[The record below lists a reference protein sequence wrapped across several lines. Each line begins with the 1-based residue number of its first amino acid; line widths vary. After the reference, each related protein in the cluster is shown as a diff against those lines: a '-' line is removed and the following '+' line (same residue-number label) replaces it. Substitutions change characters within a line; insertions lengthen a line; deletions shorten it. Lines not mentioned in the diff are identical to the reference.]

1 MVFSKETIELLS
13 DSPFKQFV
21 LMELE
26 RERIYHSFVQI
37 DDLDELSQVWL
48 SFSKFCA
55 ETLNNIS
62 SLAHLLYRRFLDEWT
77 RDKSQID
84 SDPDR
89 KKILTTKLEDLQEF
103 QMELANLMIIYA
115 DIVNT
120 GIFDTQPSEEYC
132 TSYIEGYRILNS
144 ISQTYFDSTHPRASS
159 IEEVMLTFQLV
170 NQKNQIIQLLEES
183 PNEVNKEKLL
193 EEKGAYELVLAEF
206 DVSFTAQFLKRLGY
220 DWWWKDPIATHFA
233 YERSQSHLEKA
244 LEYFSG
250 LSEDPELKGKQ
261 IEKSHLLLNQA
272 LRNTEL
278 IGHYLRLSFEA
289 AKSDS
294 FIASVQFLN
303 LVLGLEKEALEV
315 LSTNTESDERNLRL
329 KDEITKNETV
339 HVFFHGIAELAAK
352 TSQLNSI
359 ISTSTKKEV
368 QKLIKDVES
377 IVNKPGL
384 KVNINYVSSLP
395 YVYLNFVQE
404 LKIATLENL
413 PIEEAIGKAEQNLIR
428 FIESLEYAIKDI
440 SDQLIDLEKRGEKI
454 KPESIE
460 PLLESIS
467 NIKLSAYFLPKSE
480 SKVYIIKDI
489 ECLEFMANSI
499 YLENSLAE
507 KDSNEVLDI
516 IYHAKAHYYSTKA
529 LEISQLSDKSNIDKV
544 WVEHRYSQ
552 TFIQGEDVE
561 LRLFELTRQF
571 LFLNTV
577 IDLIARSYKISVSK
591 KETTKEN
598 YQLVINHNFN
608 QFKLFNVINIRISE
622 DCGELLRHKDMF
634 ELKDSNINWNAI
646 EIKKVLSEALTNFL
660 DATKGAILA
669 IGADTNKDNY
679 KAASFFI
686 EASKEANKASEKL
699 QSIAQYDS
707 TFAQISKSAYEYGLL
722 LMEMERKTRDNKKL
736 QKLPI
741 DELFN
746 ILKQLTFLS

>member
-1 MVFSKETIELLS
+1 MAFSKETIELLS

-48 SFSKFCA
+48 SFSRFCA
-55 ETLNNIS
+55 ETLNNVS
-62 SLAHLLYRRFLDEWT
+62 SLAHLLYSRFLDEWT
-77 RDKSQID
+77 RDKSQIESD
-84 SDPDR
+84 SER
-89 KKILTTKLEDLQEF
+89 KEMLTAKLEDLQEF

-120 GIFDTQPSEEYC
+120 GIFSTQPSEDYC

-159 IEEVMLTFQLV
+159 IEEVMLTFLLL
-170 NQKNQIIQLLEES
+170 NQKNQIIHLLEES
-183 PNEVNKEKLL
+183 PKGINKERLL
-193 EEKGAYELVLAEF
+193 EEKGAYEMVLAEF
-206 DVSFTAQFLKRLGY
+206 DVSFTAQFLKRLGK
-220 DWWWKDPIATHFA
+220 DWWWRDPIATHFA

-244 LEYFSG
+244 LAYYSK
-250 LSEDPELKGKQ
+250 LPEDPELRSKQ
-261 IEKSHLLLNQA
+261 IESSHLLLNQA
-272 LRNTEL
+272 LRNKEL

-303 LVLGLEKEALEV
+303 LVLGLENEALEV
-315 LSTNTESDERNLRL
+315 LSSTVESEERNL
-329 KDEITKNETV
+329 KIKEEITKNEIV
-339 HVFFHGIAELAAK
+339 HIFFHGIAELAAK
-352 TSQLNSI
+352 TSQLNAI
-359 ISTSTKKEV
+359 IDTSTKKEV
-368 QKLIKDVES
+368 QKIIKEIEK

-404 LKIATLENL
+404 LKIASLENL
-413 PIEEAIGKAEQNLIR
+413 SIDKAINKAEQNLLR

-440 SDQLIDLEKRGEKI
+440 SEQLIEIEKRGEKI
-454 KPESIE
+454 KPEIIE

-499 YLENSLAE
+499 YLENSLIE

-529 LEISQLSDKSNIDKV
+529 LEISQLSDKSKIDKL

-571 LFLNTV
+571 LFLNIV
-577 IDLIARSYKISVSK
+577 IDLIARSYKIAVTQ
-591 KETTKEN
+591 KETSKEN
-598 YQLVINHNFN
+598 YQLVIKHNFN
-608 QFKLFNVINIRISE
+608 QFLLFNAIKSRP
-622 DCGELLRHKDMF
+622 LR
-634 ELKDSNINWNAI
+634 
-646 EIKKVLSEALTNFL
+646 
-660 DATKGAILA
+660 
-669 IGADTNKDNY
+669 
-679 KAASFFI
+679 
-686 EASKEANKASEKL
+686 
-699 QSIAQYDS
+699 
-707 TFAQISKSAYEYGLL
+707 
-722 LMEMERKTRDNKKL
+722 
-736 QKLPI
+736 
-741 DELFN
+741 
-746 ILKQLTFLS
+746 

>member
-1 MVFSKETIELLS
+1 MAFSKETIELLS

-48 SFSKFCA
+48 SFSRFCA
-55 ETLNNIS
+55 ETLNNVS
-62 SLAHLLYRRFLDEWT
+62 SLAHLLYSRFLDEWT
-77 RDKSQID
+77 RDKSQIESD
-84 SDPDR
+84 SER
-89 KKILTTKLEDLQEF
+89 KEMLTAKLEDLQEF

-120 GIFDTQPSEEYC
+120 GIFSTQPSEDYC

-159 IEEVMLTFQLV
+159 IEEVMLTFLLL
-170 NQKNQIIQLLEES
+170 NQKNQIIHLLEES
-183 PNEVNKEKLL
+183 PKGINKERLL
-193 EEKGAYELVLAEF
+193 EEKGAYEMVLAEF
-206 DVSFTAQFLKRLGY
+206 DVSFTAQFLKRLGK
-220 DWWWKDPIATHFA
+220 DWWWRDPIATHFA

-244 LEYFSG
+244 LAYYSK
-250 LSEDPELKGKQ
+250 LPEDPELRSKQ
-261 IEKSHLLLNQA
+261 IESSHLLLNQA
-272 LRNTEL
+272 LRNKEL

-303 LVLGLEKEALEV
+303 LVLGLENEALEV
-315 LSTNTESDERNLRL
+315 LSSTVESEERNL
-329 KDEITKNETV
+329 KIKEEITKNEIV
-339 HVFFHGIAELAAK
+339 HIFFHGIAELAAK
-352 TSQLNSI
+352 TSQLNAI
-359 ISTSTKKEV
+359 IDTSTKKEV
-368 QKLIKDVES
+368 QKIIKEIEK

-404 LKIATLENL
+404 LKIASLENL
-413 PIEEAIGKAEQNLIR
+413 SIDKAINKAEQNLLR

-440 SDQLIDLEKRGEKI
+440 SEQLIEIEKRGEKI
-454 KPESIE
+454 KPEIIE

-499 YLENSLAE
+499 YLENSLIE

-529 LEISQLSDKSNIDKV
+529 LEISQLSDKSKIDKL

-571 LFLNTV
+571 LFLNIV
-577 IDLIARSYKISVSK
+577 IDLIARSYKIAVTQ
-591 KETTKEN
+591 KETSKEN
-598 YQLVINHNFN
+598 YQLVIKHNFN
-608 QFKLFNVINIRISE
+608 QFLLFNAINIRISE
-622 DCGELLRHKDMF
+622 DCGELLKHKNMF

-660 DATKGAILA
+660 EATKSAILG
-669 IGADTNKDNY
+669 IGADTNNDNY
-679 KAASFFI
+679 KAASFFL
-686 EASKEANKASEKL
+686 EASKEANNASEKL

-707 TFAQISKSAYEYGLL
+707 TFTQIAKSAYEYGLL

>member
-37 DDLDELSQVWL
+37 DDLDELSEVWL

-55 ETLNNIS
+55 ETLNNVS
-62 SLAHLLYRRFLDEWT
+62 SLAHLLYSRFLDEWT
-77 RDKSQID
+77 RDKTQID
-84 SDPDR
+84 SDKER
-89 KKILTTKLEDLQEF
+89 KEILQTKLEDLQEF

-115 DIVNT
+115 DIVNI
-120 GIFDTQPSEEYC
+120 GIFNTQPSKEYC
-132 TSYIEGYRILNS
+132 SSYIEGYRILNS

-159 IEEVMLTFQLV
+159 IEEVMLTFLLL
-170 NQKNQIIQLLEES
+170 NQKKQIIQLLEES
-183 PNEVNKEKLL
+183 PNGVNKEKLL
-193 EEKGAYELVLAEF
+193 EEKGGYELVLAEF
-206 DVSFTAQFLKRLGY
+206 DISFTAQFLKRLGN
-220 DWWWKDPIATHFA
+220 DWWWNDPIATHFA
-233 YERSQSHLEKA
+233 YERSLSHLEKS
-244 LEYFSG
+244 LDYYSK
-250 LSEDPELKGKQ
+250 LTEDPELKGRE
-261 IEKSHLLLNQA
+261 IENSHLLINQA
-272 LRNTEL
+272 LRNKEL

-303 LVLGLEKEALEV
+303 LVLGLENEALKV
-315 LSTNTESDERNLRL
+315 LSANTDLDERNLRL
-329 KDEITKNETV
+329 KEEIIKNEVV
-339 HVFFHGIAELAAK
+339 HIFFQGIAELAAQ
-352 TSQLNSI
+352 TSQLNLI
-359 ISTSTKKEV
+359 ITTGTKKEI
-368 QKLIKDVES
+368 QKIINSVET

-384 KVNINYVSSLP
+384 KVNINYVSNLP

-413 PIEEAIGKAEQNLIR
+413 PLEKALEKADQNLMR

-440 SDQLIDLEKRGEKI
+440 SEQLIDLEKKGEKI
-454 KPESIE
+454 KLGSIE
-460 PLLESIS
+460 PLLENIS
-467 NIKLSAYFLPKSE
+467 NIKLSSYFLPKSE
-480 SKVYIIKDI
+480 TKVYIIKDI
-489 ECLEFMANSI
+489 ECLEFMAHSI
-499 YLENSLAE
+499 YLENSLADKE
-507 KDSNEVLDI
+507 SNEVLDI

-529 LEISQLSDKSNIDKV
+529 LEISQLSDKSKIDKT

-561 LRLFELTRQF
+561 LRLFELTRQY

-577 IDLIARSYKISVSK
+577 IDLIARSYKIAVSK
-591 KETTKEN
+591 KDITKDN
-598 YQLVINHNFN
+598 YQLIINHNFN
-608 QFKLFNVINIRISE
+608 QFALFNAINIRISE
-622 DCGELLRHKDMF
+622 DCGELLKHKDMF

-646 EIKKVLSEALTNFL
+646 EIKKVLSEALTDFL
-660 DATKGAILA
+660 EATKEAILG
-669 IGADTNKDNY
+669 IGADMNKDNY
-679 KAASFFI
+679 KAASFFV

-707 TFAQISKSAYEYGLL
+707 TFAQIAKSAYEYGLL
-722 LMEMERKTRDNKKL
+722 LMEMERKTRDGKKL

-746 ILKQLTFLS
+746 ILKQLAFLS

>member
-55 ETLNNIS
+55 ETLSNVS
-62 SLAHLLYRRFLDEWT
+62 SLAHLLYRRYLDEWT
-77 RDKSQID
+77 RDRSQID
-84 SDPDR
+84 SNAER
-89 KKILTTKLEDLQEF
+89 KEILTTKLEDLQEF
-103 QMELANLMIIYA
+103 QMELANLMVIYA

-120 GIFDTQPSEEYC
+120 GIFGTQPSPEYC

-159 IEEVMLTFQLV
+159 IEEVMLTFLLV

-183 PNEVNKEKLL
+183 PNEVNKERLL
-193 EEKGAYELVLAEF
+193 EEKGSYELVLAEF
-206 DVSFTAQFLKRLGY
+206 DVSFTSQFLKRLGQ

-233 YERSQSHLEKA
+233 FERSLSHLETA
-244 LEYFSG
+244 LEYYSD

-261 IEKSHLLLNQA
+261 IENSHLLLNLA
-272 LRNTEL
+272 LRNNEL
-278 IGHYLRLSFEA
+278 TDHYLRLSFEA

-294 FIASVQFLN
+294 FIASVQFLY
-303 LVLGLEKEALEV
+303 LVLGFETEALKV
-315 LSTNTESDERNLRL
+315 LSSNTDLDERNLRL
-329 KDEITKNETV
+329 KEDIQKNESI
-339 HVFFHGIAELAAK
+339 HIFFHGIAELAAK

-359 ISTSTKKEV
+359 ISTGSNKEI
-368 QKLIKDVES
+368 QKLIKEVET

-404 LKIATLENL
+404 LKIATLEKL
-413 PIEEAIGKAEQNLIR
+413 PFDKAINKAEQNLIR
-428 FIESLEYAIKDI
+428 FIESLEFAIKDI
-440 SDQLIDLEKRGEKI
+440 SDQLVDLEKKGKKI

-460 PLLESIS
+460 SLLENIS
-467 NIKLSAYFLPKSE
+467 NIKISAYFLPKSE
-480 SKVYIIKDI
+480 TKVYIIKDI

-499 YLENSLAE
+499 YLEHSLAD

-529 LEISQLSDKSNIDKV
+529 IEISQLSDKSKIDKA

-552 TFIQGEDVE
+552 TFIQGQDIE

-577 IDLIARSYKISVSK
+577 IDRIARSYKIAVSK

-598 YQLVINHNFN
+598 YQIVINHNFN
-608 QFKLFNVINIRISE
+608 QFTLFNAINIRISE
-622 DCGELLRHKDMF
+622 DCGELLNHKKMF
-634 ELKDSNINWNAI
+634 ELKDTNINWKAI
-646 EIKKVLSEALTNFL
+646 EIKKILSEALTNFL
-660 DATKGAILA
+660 DATKTAILG

-679 KAASFFI
+679 KAASYFI

-699 QSIAQYDS
+699 QSVAQYDS

-722 LMEMERKTRDNKKL
+722 LKEMERKTRDNKKID
-736 QKLPI
+736 KLPV

>member
-1 MVFSKETIELLS
+1 MAFSKETIELLS

-48 SFSKFCA
+48 SFSRFCA

-62 SLAHLLYRRFLDEWT
+62 SLAHLLYSRFLDEWT
-77 RDKSQID
+77 RDKLQIESD
-84 SDPDR
+84 SER
-89 KKILTTKLEDLQEF
+89 KEMLTAKLEDLQEF

-120 GIFDTQPSEEYC
+120 GIFSTQPSEDYC

-159 IEEVMLTFQLV
+159 IEEVMLTFLLL
-170 NQKNQIIQLLEES
+170 NQKNQIIHLLEES
-183 PNEVNKEKLL
+183 PKGVNKERLL
-193 EEKGAYELVLAEF
+193 EEKGAYEMVLAEF
-206 DVSFTAQFLKRLGY
+206 DVSFTAQFLKRLGN
-220 DWWWKDPIATHFA
+220 DWWWRDPIATHFA

-244 LEYFSG
+244 LSYYSK
-250 LSEDPELKGKQ
+250 LPEDPELRSKQ
-261 IEKSHLLLNQA
+261 IESSHLLLNQA
-272 LRNTEL
+272 LRNKEL

-315 LSTNTESDERNLRL
+315 LSSTEESEERNQ
-329 KDEITKNETV
+329 KIKEEITKNEIV
-339 HVFFHGIAELAAK
+339 HIFFHGIAELAAK
-352 TSQLNSI
+352 TSQLNAI
-359 ISTSTKKEV
+359 IDTNTKKEV
-368 QKLIKDVES
+368 QKIIKEIEK

-404 LKIATLENL
+404 LKIASLENL
-413 PIEEAIGKAEQNLIR
+413 SIDKAINKAEQNLLR

-440 SDQLIDLEKRGEKI
+440 SEQLIEIEKRGEKI
-454 KPESIE
+454 KPEIIE
-460 PLLESIS
+460 PLLENIS

-499 YLENSLAE
+499 YLENSLIE

-529 LEISQLSDKSNIDKV
+529 LEISQLSDKSKIDKL

-571 LFLNTV
+571 LFLNIV
-577 IDLIARSYKISVSK
+577 IDLIARSYKIAVTQ
-591 KETTKEN
+591 KETSKEN
-598 YQLVINHNFN
+598 YQLIIKHNFN
-608 QFKLFNVINIRISE
+608 QFVLFNAINIRISE
-622 DCGELLRHKDMF
+622 DCGELLKHKNMF

-660 DATKGAILA
+660 EATKSAILG
-669 IGADTNKDNY
+669 IGADTNNDNY
-679 KAASFFI
+679 KAASFFL
-686 EASKEANKASEKL
+686 EASKEANNASEKL
-699 QSIAQYDS
+699 QTISQYDS
-707 TFAQISKSAYEYGLL
+707 TFAQIAKSAYEYGLL

>member
-1 MVFSKETIELLS
+1 MAFSKETIELLS

-48 SFSKFCA
+48 SFSRFCA
-55 ETLNNIS
+55 ETLNNVS
-62 SLAHLLYRRFLDEWT
+62 SLAHLLYSRFLDEWT
-77 RDKSQID
+77 RDKSQIESD
-84 SDPDR
+84 SER
-89 KKILTTKLEDLQEF
+89 KEMLTAKLEDLQEF

-120 GIFDTQPSEEYC
+120 GIFSTQPSEDYC

-159 IEEVMLTFQLV
+159 IEEVMLTFLLL
-170 NQKNQIIQLLEES
+170 NQKNQIIHLLEES
-183 PNEVNKEKLL
+183 PKGINKERLL
-193 EEKGAYELVLAEF
+193 EEKGAYEMVLAEF
-206 DVSFTAQFLKRLGY
+206 DVSFTAQFLKRLGK
-220 DWWWKDPIATHFA
+220 DWWWRDPIATHFA

-244 LEYFSG
+244 LAYYSK
-250 LSEDPELKGKQ
+250 LPEDPELRSKQ
-261 IEKSHLLLNQA
+261 IESSHLLLNQA
-272 LRNTEL
+272 LRNKEL

-303 LVLGLEKEALEV
+303 LVLGLENEALEV
-315 LSTNTESDERNLRL
+315 LSSTVESEERNL
-329 KDEITKNETV
+329 KVKEEITKNEIV
-339 HVFFHGIAELAAK
+339 HIFFHGIAELAAK
-352 TSQLNSI
+352 TSQLNAI
-359 ISTSTKKEV
+359 IDTSTKKEV
-368 QKLIKDVES
+368 QKIIKEIEK

-404 LKIATLENL
+404 LKIASLENL
-413 PIEEAIGKAEQNLIR
+413 SIDKAINKAEQNLLR

-440 SDQLIDLEKRGEKI
+440 SEQLIEIEKRGEKI
-454 KPESIE
+454 KPEIIE

-499 YLENSLAE
+499 YLENSLIE

-529 LEISQLSDKSNIDKV
+529 LEISQLSDKSKIDKL

-571 LFLNTV
+571 LFLNIV
-577 IDLIARSYKISVSK
+577 IDLIARSYKIAVTQ
-591 KETTKEN
+591 KETSKEN
-598 YQLVINHNFN
+598 YQLVIKHNFN
-608 QFKLFNVINIRISE
+608 QFLLFNAINIRISE
-622 DCGELLRHKDMF
+622 DCGELLKHKNMF

-660 DATKGAILA
+660 EATKSAILG
-669 IGADTNKDNY
+669 IGADTNNDNY
-679 KAASFFI
+679 KAASFFL
-686 EASKEANKASEKL
+686 EASKEANNASEKL

-707 TFAQISKSAYEYGLL
+707 TFTQIAKSAYEYGLL

>member
-37 DDLDELSQVWL
+37 DDLDELSEVWL
-48 SFSKFCA
+48 GFSKFCA
-55 ETLNNIS
+55 ESLNNVS
-62 SLAHLLYRRFLDEWT
+62 SLAHLLYSRFLDEWT

-84 SDPDR
+84 SDSER
-89 KKILTTKLEDLQEF
+89 RQTLTSKLEDLQEF
-103 QMELANLMIIYA
+103 QMELANLMVIYS

-120 GIFDTQPSEEYC
+120 GIFDTQPSKDYC

-144 ISQTYFDSTHPRASS
+144 ISQTYFDSTQPRASS
-159 IEEVMLTFQLV
+159 IEEVMLTFLLL

-183 PNEVNKEKLL
+183 PDHINKATLY
-193 EEKGAYELVLAEF
+193 EEKGSYELVLAEF
-206 DVSFTAQFLKRLGY
+206 DVSFTAQFLKRLGK
-220 DWWWKDPIATHFA
+220 DWWWIDPIATHFA
-233 YERSQSHLEKA
+233 YERSLSHLEKA
-244 LEYFSG
+244 LKYFNE
-250 LSEDPELKGKQ
+250 LEEDPELKSKQ
-261 IEKSHLLLNQA
+261 IENSHLQLNLA
-272 LRNTEL
+272 LRNKEL

-303 LVLGLEKEALEV
+303 LVLGLEQEALKV
-315 LSTNTESDERNLRL
+315 IASVSDLDERNLKL
-329 KDEITKNETV
+329 KEEITKDEIV

-352 TSQLNSI
+352 TSQLNAI
-359 ISTSTKKEV
+359 ISKGSKKEI
-368 QKLIKDVES
+368 QKIIKEVET

-404 LKIATLENL
+404 LKIASLENL
-413 PIEEAIGKAEQNLIR
+413 PIEKAINKAEQNLIR

-440 SDQLIDLEKRGEKI
+440 SDQLMELEKRGEKI
-454 KPESIE
+454 KPETIE

-489 ECLEFMANSI
+489 ECLEFIANSI
-499 YLENSLAE
+499 NLENSLTE
-507 KDSNEVLDI
+507 KESNEVLDI

-529 LEISQLSDKSNIDKV
+529 LEISQLSDKSRIEKQ

-577 IDLIARSYKISVSK
+577 IDLIAKSYKIAVTK
-591 KETTKEN
+591 KETTKDN
-598 YQLVINHNFN
+598 YQLIINHNFN
-608 QFKLFNVINIRISE
+608 QFNLFNAINVRISE
-622 DCGELLRHKDMF
+622 DCGELLQHKNMF
-634 ELKDSNINWNAI
+634 EMKDSNINWNAI
-646 EIKKVLSEALTNFL
+646 EIKKILSEALTNFL
-660 DATKGAILA
+660 EATKIAILG

-679 KAASFFI
+679 KAASFFV
-686 EASKEANKASEKL
+686 EASKQANKASEKL
-699 QSIAQYDS
+699 QTIAQYDS
-707 TFAQISKSAYEYGLL
+707 TFGQISKSAYEYGLL

>member
-1 MVFSKETIELLS
+1 MVLPEETIELLS

-48 SFSKFCA
+48 TFSKFCA
-55 ETLNNIS
+55 ETLSNIS
-62 SLAHLLYRRFLDEWT
+62 SLAHLLYSRFLDEWN
-77 RDKSQID
+77 RDKSQINTD
-84 SDPDR
+84 KER
-89 KKILTTKLEDLQEF
+89 KETLTTKLEDLQEF
-103 QMELANLMIIYA
+103 QMELANLMIVYA

-120 GIFDTQPSEEYC
+120 GIFDTQPSQEYC

-144 ISQTYFDSTHPRASS
+144 ISQTYFDSSHPRASS
-159 IEEVMLTFQLV
+159 IEEVMLTFLLL
-170 NQKNQIIQLLEES
+170 NQKNQIIQLLDSS
-183 PNEVNKEKLL
+183 PKEINKEKLL

-206 DVSFTAQFLKRLGY
+206 DVSFTAQFLKRIGQ

-233 YERSQSHLEKA
+233 YERSLSHLEKS
-244 LEYFSG
+244 LEYYSK
-250 LSEDPELKGKQ
+250 LSEDPELKEKQ
-261 IEKSHLLLNQA
+261 IENSYILLNQA
-272 LRNTEL
+272 LRNKEL
-278 IGHYLRLSFEA
+278 VDHYLRLSFEA

-303 LVLGLEKEALEV
+303 LVLGLENEALKV
-315 LSTNTESDERNLRL
+315 LSANTDISERNIRL
-329 KDEITKNETV
+329 KEEIIKNETV
-339 HVFFHGIAELAAK
+339 HIFFHGIAELAAK

-359 ISTSTKKEV
+359 IPNGSKKEI
-368 QKLIKDVES
+368 QKLINIVES
-377 IVNKPGL
+377 IVNKPNL

-413 PIEEAIGKAEQNLIR
+413 PFEKAINKAEQNLVR

-440 SDQLIDLEKRGEKI
+440 SNQLIELEKKGEKI

-460 PLLESIS
+460 TLLENIS

-489 ECLEFMANSI
+489 ECLEFIANSI
-499 YLENSLAE
+499 YLEHNLTDKE
-507 KDSNEVLDI
+507 SNEVVDI
-516 IYHAKAHYYSTKA
+516 IYHAKAHYHSTKA
-529 LEISQLSDKSNIDKV
+529 LEISQLSDKSKIDKT
-544 WVEHRYSQ
+544 WIEHRYSQ
-552 TFIQGEDVE
+552 TFIQGEDIE
-561 LRLFELTRQF
+561 LRLFELTRQY
-571 LFLNTV
+571 LFLNIV
-577 IDLIARSYKISVSK
+577 IDKIARSYKLAISS

-598 YQLVINHNFN
+598 YHIVINHNFN
-608 QFKLFNVINIRISE
+608 QFKLFNAINIRISE
-622 DCGELLRHKDMF
+622 DCAELLKHNEMF

-646 EIKKVLSEALTNFL
+646 MIKKVLSDALTNFL
-660 DATKGAILA
+660 EATKIAILG

-686 EASKEANKASEKL
+686 EASKEANDASEKL
-699 QSIAQYDS
+699 QTIAHYDS
-707 TFAQISKSAYEYGLL
+707 TFAQIAKSAYEYGLL
-722 LMEMERKTRDNKKL
+722 LKEMERKTRESKKIE
-736 QKLPI
+736 KLPI